1 MKLRWA
7 FRCYPTREQE
17 RVLARTF
24 GCCRFVY
31 NRFLAE
37 RTAAFQR
44 GERMTYVQTSAAL
57 TKLKQDPDYAWLKA
71 VSSVPLQQS
80 LRHLQTAFRNFFE
93 KRTSYPAFKKKSH
106 RQSAEYTRSGF
117 RFDVGNQRLTVSGL
131 GRLTVKWSRRVPVE
145 PTTVTVIRTPSGRYY
160 VSMVLDITPAPLP
173 KTGESVGVDFG
184 VARLA
189 TLSTG
194 ERIPNPKHLSQYE
207 RRLTHVQRDL
217 ARKQK
222 GSRRRERCRVQLARL
237 HEKVANCRQD
247 TINKLAWHLVCRYDT
262 IYVEDL
268 NLRGLTKNH
277 SLARSLGDA
286 AIGSAIRAIEA
297 KAHMHGKE
305 VVKIDRF
312 FPSSKMCSSC
322 GAVRNT
328 LPLSVR
334 AWRCDACGAVHDR
347 DENAARNI
355 LAVGQTVTARGGS
368 VRPSTAT
375 AVQGSSQRSAN
386 HLGSPPGIPRR

>member
-1 MKLRWA
+1 MH
-7 FRCYPTREQE
+7 
-17 RVLARTF
+17 
-24 GCCRFVY
+24 
-31 NRFLAE
+31 
-37 RTAAFQR
+37 
-44 GERMTYVQTSAAL
+44 YVQTSAAL
-57 TKLKQDPDYAWLKA
+57 TKLKQDPDYAWLKD
-71 VSSVPLQQS
+71 VSSVPVQQA

-93 KRTSYPAFKKKSH
+93 QRTSYPAFKKKSY

-131 GRLTVKWSRRVPVE
+131 GRLKVKWSRRVPVE

-194 ERIPNPKHLSQYE
+194 ERISNPQHLSQYE
-207 RRLTHVQRDL
+207 RRLKHLQRDL

-222 GSRRRERCRVQLARL
+222 GSRRRERCHVQLARL
-237 HEKVANCRQD
+237 QETVADCRKD
-247 TINKLAWHLVCRYDT
+247 TITKLAWHLVCRYDT

-268 NLRGLTKNH
+268 NLRCMAKNH

-297 KAHMHGKE
+297 KAHMHGKA
-305 VVKIDRF
+305 VNKIDRF
-312 FPSSKMCSSC
+312 FPSSQLCSSC
-322 GAVRNT
+322 GSVRNH

-334 AWRCDACGAVHDR
+334 AWRCDSCGAVHDR

-368 VRPSTAT
+368 VRPPMAP
-375 AVQGSSQRSAN
+375 AVRGRSRRSAN
-386 HLGSPPGIPRR
+386 HLGSPPGIPRL

>member
-1 MKLRWA
+1 MKVRWT

-44 GERMTYVQTSAAL
+44 GDRMSYVRTSAAL
-57 TKLKQDPDYAWLKA
+57 TKLKQDPDYVWLKA
-71 VSSVPLQQS
+71 VSSVPLQQA
-80 LRHLQTAFRNFFE
+80 LRHLQSAFRNFFE
-93 KRTSYPAFKKKSH
+93 KRAGYPTFKKKAH

-131 GRLTVKWSRRVPVE
+131 GRLTVKWSRRVLVE
-145 PTTVTVIRTPSGRYY
+145 PTTVTLIRTPSGRYY
-160 VSMVLDITPAPLP
+160 VSMVVDITPVLLP
-173 KTGESVGVDFG
+173 KTGDSVGVDFG
-184 VARLA
+184 VAWLA

-194 ERIPNPKHLSQYE
+194 EHIPNPRYLSTYE
-207 RRLTHVQRDL
+207 RRLTHWQREL

-222 GSRRRERCRVQLARL
+222 GSRRWERCRVRLARL
-237 HEKVANCRQD
+237 QEKVANCRKD

-268 NLRGLTKNH
+268 NLRGLTQNH
-277 SLARSLGDA
+277 GLARSLGDA

-297 KAHMHGKE
+297 KARMHGKV

-312 FPSSKMCSSC
+312 FPSSKRCSSC
-322 GAVRNT
+322 GAVRDT
-328 LPLSVR
+328 LPLAVR
-334 AWRCDACGAVHDR
+334 EWRCDACGAIHDR

-368 VRPSTAT
+368 VRPTTAT
-375 AVQGSSQRSAN
+375 AVRGSSQRSAN
-386 HLGSPPGIPRR
+386 HLGSPPRIPRL